1 MTPTTTDKTAIEL
14 AQLRTELHATNATV
28 ERIANA
34 LERTLGDHETR
45 LRTVE
50 GDRLRAQGVLRLVA
64 WLGAPTVAATL
75 FLLAKSA
82 GH

>member
-1 MTPTTTDKTAIEL
+1 MTSQTTDKTAIEL
-14 AQLRTELHATNATV
+14 AQLRAELHATNANI
-28 ERIANA
+28 ERIATA
-34 LERTLGDHETR
+34 LERTLSDHETR

-50 GDRLRAQGVLRLVA
+50 GDRLRAQGVIRLVA
-64 WLGAPTVAATL
+64 WLGAPTVAAVL